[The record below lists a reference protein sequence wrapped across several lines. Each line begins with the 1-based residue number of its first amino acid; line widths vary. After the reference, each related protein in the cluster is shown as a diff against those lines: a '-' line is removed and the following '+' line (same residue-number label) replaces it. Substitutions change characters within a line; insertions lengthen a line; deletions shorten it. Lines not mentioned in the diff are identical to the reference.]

1 MILLR
6 SGTPDAVRPLVRAS
20 GLPADDLAPD
30 AHVRV
35 AEADGAVVGCVA
47 VEAYGTAGLLRSLA
61 VAPAHRGEGLGRRL
75 VEAAEAV
82 ARDLDLEALVLLT
95 TTAAPFFESL
105 GYVRTDRQAVPDAV
119 RASSEFTSTC
129 PASATCLS
137 RSFGEVGIEVGE
149 IDTRGR

>member
-1 MILLR
+1 MIPLR

-35 AEADGAVVGCVA
+35 VEADGAIVGCVA
-47 VEAYGTAGLLRSLA
+47 VEVYGTTGLLRSLA

-75 VEAAEAV
+75 VGAAEHA
-82 ARDLDLEALVLLT
+82 ARDLDLETLVLLT
-95 TTAAPFFESL
+95 TTATPFFESL
-105 GYVRTDRQAVPDAV
+105 GYVRTDRGAVPDEL

-129 PASATCLS
+129 PASAACLS
-137 RSFGEVGIEVGE
+137 KSLGEAE
-149 IDTRGR
+149 TR